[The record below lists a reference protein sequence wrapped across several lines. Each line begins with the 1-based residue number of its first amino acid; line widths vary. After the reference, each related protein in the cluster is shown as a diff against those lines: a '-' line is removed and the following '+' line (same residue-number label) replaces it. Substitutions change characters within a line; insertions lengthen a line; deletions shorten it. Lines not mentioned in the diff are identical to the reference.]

1 VFSSQPSEGTVLL
14 LPFLLLPPS
23 FVPSLPL
30 FLLPSV
36 DDSRLSLTSS
46 SLSSILCIS
55 LLVVLCAVNGKNT
68 LKYEEDL
75 FPGDCFAESALDG
88 IRNRLATVQA
98 VTTCDIAVVEY
109 HDFAAATIE
118 NSQKE
123 SVDDRI
129 QFLTRTPIFRHW
141 DGVDLY
147 RIASAMT
154 REEYPKSTVM
164 ISKGDIS
171 KKLCLLME
179 GRIDVVVGL
188 NPHQMQHV
196 VTTINQHE
204 CFNES
209 GILTQMSVPVLPTS
223 SGDRDRTESFVESC
237 FAVSGSHVMLLC
249 LSENNYH
256 LLDQSTI
263 EKLSIAFREKN
274 IWRLNRMVN
283 LRAESRNI
291 NKWKKKISLERQLE
305 DAKWKPPPKIKPR
318 SDHVVIDSLEDIPA
332 LLDSVLDPMLAI
344 STCRNSKEIR
354 QMQLS
359 IKESYRPKSARA
371 ATVRKCL
378 DGASSMIKQTG
389 PKRTLYLSRDR
400 QDEEVDMESSPLSPQ
415 GHYSP
420 IQQQAKKAA
429 EAAAASGLIRD
440 RPDTA
445 PPLHSSPFPEINA
458 RGSLPTRLPPAP
470 PIFSNSRH
478 LMGSSYIPS
487 AKSFCDTVDRP
498 VTSHLNLTQP
508 TNLRSPS
515 RRHNQNQSS
524 S

>member
-1 VFSSQPSEGTVLL
+1 
-14 LPFLLLPPS
+14 
-23 FVPSLPL
+23 
-30 FLLPSV
+30 
-36 DDSRLSLTSS
+36 
-46 SLSSILCIS
+46 
-55 LLVVLCAVNGKNT
+55 VNGKNT

-75 FPGDCFAESALDG
+75 YPGDCFAESALDG

-98 VTTCDIAVVEY
+98 ITTCDIAVVEY
-109 HDFAAATIE
+109 HDYAAATIE

-147 RIASAMT
+147 RIASVMT

-164 ISKGDIS
+164 ISNGEIS
-171 KKLCLLME
+171 KKLCLLMD
-179 GRIDVVVGL
+179 GRIDVVIGL
-188 NPHQMQHV
+188 NHHQVQHV

-209 GILTQMSVPVLPTS
+209 GILTHMASMQVANSG
-223 SGDRDRTESFVESC
+223 SGDRSENFVEAC
-237 FAVSGSHVMLLC
+237 FAVSGSHVTLLC

-305 DAKWKPPPKIKPR
+305 EAKWKPPPKIKSRAEPI
-318 SDHVVIDSLEDIPA
+318 VIESLEDIPS

-354 QMQLS
+354 QMQMS

-389 PKRTLYLSRDR
+389 PKRTIYLSKEHTGEDHP
-400 QDEEVDMESSPLSPQ
+400 DLDSSPFSPHH
-415 GHYSP
+415 GFSP
-420 IQQQAKKAA
+420 VQTKKSASA
-429 EAAAASGLIRD
+429 FFEALQSKD

-445 PPLHSSPFPEINA
+445 PSAIQNQAPEIHDSHSKPFPQI
-458 RGSLPTRLPPAP
+458 RGLVPLPPNNTQQ
-470 PIFSNSRH
+470 PIFRPPSRH

-487 AKSFCDTVDRP
+487 AKSFCDTLDRP
-498 VTSHLNLTQP
+498 TTQQS
-508 TNLRSPS
+508 LKHQSVLAFPS
-515 RRHNQNQSS
+515 RRHE
-524 S
+524 

>member
-274 IWRLNRMVN
+274 IWRENRMVN

-291 NKWKKKISLERQLE
+291 NKWKRELRLVSLQGTAIATTVVVSQPARILKTFRLARTQRNITMSNQL
-305 DAKWKPPPKIKPR
+305 
-318 SDHVVIDSLEDIPA
+318 
-332 LLDSVLDPMLAI
+332 
-344 STCRNSKEIR
+344 
-354 QMQLS
+354 
-359 IKESYRPKSARA
+359 
-371 ATVRKCL
+371 
-378 DGASSMIKQTG
+378 
-389 PKRTLYLSRDR
+389 
-400 QDEEVDMESSPLSPQ
+400 
-415 GHYSP
+415 
-420 IQQQAKKAA
+420 
-429 EAAAASGLIRD
+429 
-440 RPDTA
+440 
-445 PPLHSSPFPEINA
+445 
-458 RGSLPTRLPPAP
+458 
-470 PIFSNSRH
+470 
-478 LMGSSYIPS
+478 
-487 AKSFCDTVDRP
+487 
-498 VTSHLNLTQP
+498 
-508 TNLRSPS
+508 
-515 RRHNQNQSS
+515 
-524 S
+524 

>member
-1 VFSSQPSEGTVLL
+1 VSVCV
-14 LPFLLLPPS
+14 
-23 FVPSLPL
+23 VPGC
-30 FLLPSV
+30 V
-36 DDSRLSLTSS
+36 
-46 SLSSILCIS
+46 
-55 LLVVLCAVNGKNT
+55 VNGKNT

-98 VTTCDIAVVEY
+98 VTPCDIAVVEY

-129 QFLTRTPIFRHW
+129 QFLTRTSIFRHW

-147 RIASAMT
+147 RIASVMT

-209 GILTQMSVPVLPTS
+209 GILTHMSMPAMPS
-223 SGDRDRTESFVESC
+223 NSGDRDRTESFVETC

-263 EKLSIAFREKN
+263 EKLSVAFREKN

-305 DAKWKPPPKIKPR
+305 DAKWKPPLVVKAR
-318 SDHVVIDSLEDIPA
+318 SDPVVIQSLEDIPA

-344 STCRNSKEIR
+344 STCRNLKEIR

-389 PKRTLYLSRDR
+389 PKRTLYLSRD
-400 QDEEVDMESSPLSPQ
+400 QEDENEVDMESSPLSP
-415 GHYSP
+415 HNKSSP
-420 IQQQAKKAA
+420 TQPSKKSS
-429 EAAAASGLIRD
+429 SGLIRD

-445 PPLHSSPFPEINA
+445 PSFTQQPFHDSSFPQSNSFPEIHTK
-458 RGSLPTRLPPAP
+458 GSLPLKQAPPT
-470 PIFSNSRH
+470 PIFSPSRH

-487 AKSFCDTVDRP
+487 AKSFCDTLDRP
-498 VTSHLNLTQP
+498 MTSHATPTQQ

-515 RRHNQNQSS
+515 RRHNHNQSS
-524 S
+524 